1 MSDDLLHALIGHGRL
16 VQRVGHNTGGVDTL
30 HFLLE
35 LLHGQSIEGR
45 LAAHQPAGAMR
56 CGAIPILVALAA
68 ADQASHQIFKTLFPN
83 DYGVTQKSSGV
94 HYYKANSERNK
105 PISDWEE
112 WQANTLGAAIL
123 LPENLI
129 KQGMFLFN
137 LGDKIECLNKIYSP
151 EVYKRFEALADFLG
165 CSKKALAIR
174 MKQLGLLKKEYL
186 DNPFDIINIYP
197 EGCSV

>member
-1 MSDDLLHALIGHGRL
+1 MERKLKGRK
-16 VQRVGHNTGGVDTL
+16 NFTL
-30 HFLLE
+30 MH
-35 LLHGQSIEGR
+35 EG
-45 LAAHQPAGAMR
+45 
-56 CGAIPILVALAA
+56 
-68 ADQASHQIFKTLFPN
+68 SHQIFKMLFPN
-83 DYGVTQKSSGV
+83 DYGITQKSAGV

-137 LGDKIECLNKIYSP
+137 LGDKIECLNKIYFP
-151 EVYKRFEALADFLG
+151 EVYKRFDALADFLG

-186 DNPFDIINIYP
+186 DNPFDLVDIFP
-197 EGCSV
+197 EVSGL